1 MHNLIK
7 PIFRTLRL
15 YKEKAANC
23 VLIRHSMR
31 RPINDGKAA
40 FDAGLTS
47 EGERLAQEFGYY
59 INLYTKPSK
68 FVCSPV
74 GRCIDTALRISM
86 GANSGK
92 NILPDYRLSH
102 TYISESLLQLSTY
115 KLGQPVP
122 TKIKEILNFLL
133 DDRVKGLTIAV
144 SHDTVVV
151 CLAAYLMGV
160 AIDSHEWPDYFEGIG
175 FWKSKDQ
182 LILGWREKLYSY
194 PL

>member
-1 MHNLIK
+1 
-7 PIFRTLRL
+7 
-15 YKEKAANC
+15 
-23 VLIRHSMR
+23 MR

-102 TYISESLLQLSTY
+102 TYISEPLLQLIETSNRIRT
-115 KLGQPVP
+115 
-122 TKIKEILNFLL
+122 N
-133 DDRVKGLTIAV
+133 DRAITIAMEKGALE
-144 SHDTVVV
+144 SR
-151 CLAAYLMGV
+151 LPKMG
-160 AIDSHEWPDYFEGIG
+160 FELIG
-175 FWKSKDQ
+175 
-182 LILGWREKLYSY
+182 
-194 PL
+194 